1 MRMFIALPLPGAVR
15 EHLAEFLEPRREAGP
30 DLRWTDPE
38 QWHVTLAFLSDVA
51 DRHTEELSERVQ
63 RAVSRRKPLMLR
75 MTGAGAFPNAG
86 HAKVLWTGIEHDG
99 EELTRLA
106 GGVRAAGAKSG
117 IVVGGGRFH
126 AHLTLARLGHPAD
139 VTRWLRVL
147 EPYAGPSWQAR
158 EVHLVASYLG
168 QGPNG
173 RARHEVRETFEL
185 GPPSI
190 G

>member
-1 MRMFIALPLPGAVR
+1 MLVAMPLPDAVK

-30 DLRWTDPE
+30 DLRWSTPE
-38 QWHVTLAFLSDVA
+38 QWHVTLAFLADVA
-51 DRHTEELSERVQ
+51 DRNTDELLERLQ
-63 RAVSRRKPLMLR
+63 RAASRRKPLILR
-75 MTGAGAFPNAG
+75 MAGAGAFPNAG
-86 HAKVLWTGIEHDG
+86 HAKVLYAGIEHDG
-99 EELTRLA
+99 EELMRLA

-126 AHLTLARLGHPAD
+126 PHLTLARLGRPAD

-158 EVHLVASYLG
+158 EVALIESHLG

-185 GPPSI
+185 GPPSM